1 MRTLKELEKEQQKK
15 ESFVFRT
22 MLIYFVLII
31 CAKVLMIQHL
41 QAGETVTIVDPSGDI
56 QICKVTES
64 GAIVC
69 L

>member
-1 MRTLKELEKEQQKK
+1 MNKKLLTGVLHVIPTMVVTLLVC
-15 ESFVFRT
+15 VF
-22 MLIYFVLII
+22 II
-31 CAKVLMIQHL
+31 STAF
-41 QAGETVTIVDPSGDI
+41 AGDTVTIVDPSGDI